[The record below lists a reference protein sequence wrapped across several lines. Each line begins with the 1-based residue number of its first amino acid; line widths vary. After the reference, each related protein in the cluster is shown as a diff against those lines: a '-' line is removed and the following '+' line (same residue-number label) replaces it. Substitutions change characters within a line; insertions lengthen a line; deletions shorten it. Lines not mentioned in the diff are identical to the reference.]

1 MKQNDLILIGHLQVL
16 DESLTAVYKNNRNG
30 RFYISV
36 RIFDSNDYDI
46 LLIECQPSIV
56 LDYMEK
62 KIGLHAIIDE
72 YCTAFY
78 ILTNS
83 QTDRKKIHP
92 VETNLIKK
100 MIEQNAIPDM
110 FDSRLTY
117 HSWALK
123 TYIKNLI

>member
-16 DESLTAVYKNNRNG
+16 DESLTAVYKNKRNG
-30 RFYISV
+30 RFYMSI
-36 RIFDSNDYDI
+36 RTFDSNDYDI
-46 LLIECQPSIV
+46 LLIESHPSIV

-62 KIGLHAIIDE
+62 KIGLHTIINE
-72 YCTAFY
+72 YCTVSY

-83 QTDRKKIHP
+83 HTCRKKIRP

-100 MIEQNAIPDM
+100 MIEQNTIPDM
-110 FDSRLTY
+110 FDSRLAY

-123 TYIKNLI
+123 KYIKNLI

>member
-1 MKQNDLILIGHLQVL
+1 MNQNDLILIGHLQVL
-16 DESLTAVYKNNRNG
+16 DESLTAVYKNKRNG

-62 KIGLHAIIDE
+62 KIGLHTIIDE
-72 YCTAFY
+72 YCTASY

-83 QTDRKKIHP
+83 HTDRKKICP

-100 MIEQNAIPDM
+100 MMEQNTIPDM
-110 FDSRLTY
+110 FDSRLAY